1 MDPIKLTNDNIIE
14 IENKVQEILSM
25 QTDNATWKLGSALE
39 THMQLLKTLG
49 TDGVEAELKRI
60 REATFERMRNHK
72 PVYISWE
79 QIYRGI
85 EQRKRDQA
93 QS

>member
-72 PVYISWE
+72 PVNISWK
-79 QIYRGI
+79 QIYQGI
-85 EQRKRDQA
+85 AKRKRDQE